1 MNYVPPCF
9 WFDDNMTFGIS
20 NYTSNATGYN
30 IFEHVTI
37 ESIVIDVLISAIIA
51 WIVILL
57 EIYFSSV
64 NRR

>member
-9 WFDDNMTFGIS
+9 WFDDNMTFGIT
-20 NYTSNATGYN
+20 NYSSNATGFN
-30 IFEHVTI
+30 ILEHVTI
-37 ESIVIDVLISAIIA
+37 ESIVIDILLSAIIA

-57 EIYFSSV
+57 KIYFSSS